1 MAGLFDDI
9 PMAPKGGLF
18 DDIPMGAAPEA
29 MTTAPSLADI
39 IGGTLAAPSMPLPLE
54 PVSGPSL
61 PDLSVPFG
69 ASPLRPF
76 LPGERRDNLD
86 GSYSTEVT
94 RTVETPDGGWSVVP
108 SLWMGDDGPQ
118 DFGALGDDAL
128 GEMAAAYEARTG
140 EQFPRFDGLDA
151 AEAWAVQRSEGGGA
165 SDTPLARMPDP
176 MLAAIAL
183 SSRPEAAP
191 QMPPPEAPGAGDTLG
206 GDLRAGLIQ
215 LGTFPE
221 ALGIADA
228 AAKLHQSDDSVLSG
242 DLASALGYE
251 IDPEAQA
258 AMREGLMADALGGIA
273 ENLPGILDAN
283 ERIRDIPMNPAAE
296 RALGADTW
304 GETLAALGDDP
315 AGVARTVVGRSLPM
329 SAPTIAASIIGMMGG
344 PGGAALL
351 SGGSSTATE
360 FAMGLAG
367 EIEPALRE
375 QGVDV
380 TNPDAV
386 AGYVSTFPDAFR
398 AMIEQA
404 AARAPIIGA
413 FDAASGGVSGVLAK
427 AATGGGVARHA
438 LAAGANTI
446 ADPVMGA
453 AGEAAAQAAGGG
465 GGPGD
470 IMAEALGGLATG
482 APVELA
488 QAAVEGM
495 KQPAKVKE
503 PAPPAPEEPYDAP
516 LVTGQDGQPAR
527 VYHGSTE
534 QFDRFDPAKRGSNTG
549 AFDADGGFFFT
560 SSPKVAETYAKG
572 YDDYDEGITGP
583 LNRATGGAYGRMND
597 RLLKPF
603 GVQGQRPDGNVR
615 EVNLAMNDP
624 LTIMAGGAAYD
635 EGQMEDWIARA
646 KREGKDGLIVR
657 GTYDAADDSN
667 EIGDVYVAFDHRQ
680 IRDARSA
687 TESPAEGM
695 SAPAGP
701 GTPPEAAPAAT
712 PQPDAPVV
720 ALPSPPLAAM
730 VPATDNPEQG
740 EVEPTTSSGARSAP
754 ETPEPPTSPRK
765 PFTQTMRRSG
775 LYVAAGSP
783 AARQL
788 ALSGITPK
796 THVGLFHRNGV
807 MTLDNISA
815 DEYPEIA
822 DLIGRDGHYLDPE
835 AIIAAIHDQ
844 PLSVDQQEV
853 AGARREWERGQSG
866 REAAPAPATHPRGPD
881 FSHPEQDID
890 AGPVR
895 SENIRKAVIRAEN
908 DGAPLTRE
916 ERARIIDRLDKNG
929 GSVDN
934 EIEHELTWSVLN
946 AEAGEPVAEPERQ
959 PIPGWDAPGGD
970 AAARRGGAGEPA
982 GDGLL
987 PDGSEEGAGQ
997 DRLARPG
1004 AADVDGQRPGH
1015 REDAEGADREPTEGG
1030 RGGED
1035 PAGDRAGT
1043 RSGTEE
1049 GGAIDLT
1056 PEGRQQV
1063 IPGAER
1069 IADRERAQRA
1079 QEAPK
1084 RGGNAP
1090 MDDDGL
1096 FGDPA
1101 NRVDLFDQPRQD
1113 DDVPPGTPTVPRQS
1127 TDAGGATPRS
1137 KAPASS
1143 SSGKV
1148 KDAAPSR
1155 PGGRLSPKFLDFS
1168 FTDRPSVYGAAFRAA
1183 GMDPGK
1189 AQSLPMERQI
1199 SILRGVIKDRFGIE
1213 IEMPKTKVAKKNLVG
1228 RKVTV
1233 EKQSITTV
1241 EAVDQMLD
1249 AYRNLQMMAHI
1260 LNVPAKAL
1268 ALAWQNKPITLSLI
1282 SRRRMPAAL
1291 GMFSWGKDG
1300 SRVISLPG
1308 RSNSFAHEWA
1318 HALDHFLGLISRNE
1332 ELGMLSRKMD
1342 TQGVQSLAPKAAVVE
1357 AFGKV
1362 MNALYGDRAQLA
1374 ALQLDLERKVS
1385 MEGEDGEPTPE
1396 AREAMKIL
1404 ADLRE
1409 GKRPPAAYLNRYFE
1423 TSEQFDTVFNG
1434 GAGYF
1439 QDPAEMFA
1447 RAFESWVGITASAI
1461 SDLPLNFMSKGDWAY
1476 NNEHDQRLAMTF
1488 PKGADALGFSTALVE
1503 LSHAMARMQI
1513 FGKDKVPTAPE
1524 DVDIYTPGTG
1534 LMRLPPEGLLAHERR
1549 EINESIRAAKNTGKA
1564 IASTMGHTGG
1574 LASGIWY
1581 SYLTSLTSAVH
1592 SIANRHEKAG
1602 NPKAATA
1609 IRNIADMIGNDPG
1622 AGRLVQHVYQ
1632 QEVET
1637 QAKRN
1642 LRRIDH
1648 AVIAYTNHRQ
1658 MSEAETKTLHALL
1671 TGQNVPASS
1680 EMKEFANSLRT
1691 ILKSIW
1697 YDLKGAGIT
1706 LGYADS
1712 YLPRIVNKEE
1722 VQIDTAGFRRDAAK
1736 VYEGMFEKEVVQN
1749 PDPETQAKD
1758 MNTVIRGLR
1767 ARTEATTDGERQS
1780 ASVLTTADE
1789 DLIAEW
1795 RKAEG
1800 KVRAAVRKGND
1811 PSPAAVNEAQR
1822 LRSAVLRMLK
1832 KHFGEKS
1839 ARDWHTRIEVGDS
1852 NDFDTMGPTGSFLKG
1867 RVLPQEADA
1876 ILHRWIQNDPIELI
1890 AGYAFSAAR
1899 RAQWAKMFG
1908 PSGEKLENM
1917 IEAAVDAGAN
1927 GHEVGLIRS
1936 AVNSAAGRF
1945 KHPNRAGEGAASGIF
1960 FVGTISLL
1968 GRATFASLAEPT
1980 VAGLRTGAPR
1990 DSARAMVGFFRTM
2003 VSKGRRA
2010 DLMEMAHVIGLTTSA
2025 MRETV
2030 MANRMGAD
2038 SAALSKGIST
2048 TLAKFMH
2055 RSMLA
2060 PLTNL
2065 QNASQIPLASTV
2077 ILRHLRAWEK
2087 SGQAFADKELNELG
2101 IAQEDR
2107 ADLLKW
2113 LSSLP
2118 SIPGP
2123 ADLIDQN
2130 GDFYNEAAG
2139 LWARATV
2146 RLINTIVQNPLKSD
2160 RPIMA
2165 NHPVM
2170 AAMYGIMSFTMA
2182 FHRNILVRNVRRI
2195 AKAEGMTQKGVLMAN
2210 AAAGVGVL
2218 FAGQFLATVIR
2229 EALFNQDK
2237 WEELDDDDK
2246 LLEWL
2251 LVRAFGRT
2259 GLTGM
2264 FDPLVNLATGIRYDR
2279 DLTTATAGPY
2289 LGSILQNVQTMMEL
2303 GGGRNSP
2310 NTNTA
2315 EWNAARALYQ
2325 LAITPLL
2332 MASATVLPAGP
2343 ISGWPAASAI
2353 WFGGSPQFAKKF
2365 ADFMAGERMQDGET
2379 YKSRGVKPLAWEFG
2393 D

>member
-1 MAGLFDDI
+1 MALLTDADI
-9 PMAPKGGLF
+9 FGTPNLLSDADIFGGGPTPP
-18 DDIPMGAAPEA
+18 DA
-29 MTTAPSLADI
+29 MTSAPTLAEI
-39 IGGTLAAPSMPLPLE
+39 IGSTLSEPTMALPLA
-54 PVSGPSL
+54 PVTEGPTL
-61 PDLSVPFG
+61 PDLAVPFG
-69 ASPLRPF
+69 AGPLRPF
-76 LPGERRDNLD
+76 MPSERRDNPD
-86 GSYSTEVT
+86 GSFSTEVT
-94 RTVETPDGGWSVVP
+94 RTVEMPDGSWSVVP

-118 DFGALGDDAL
+118 DFDAMDDDGIGHLAS
-128 GEMAAAYEARTG
+128 EYEARAG
-140 EQFPRFDGLDA
+140 ERFPRFGGLEEAD
-151 AEAWAVQRSEGGGA
+151 AWAMQRSEGGGA
-165 SDTPLARMPDP
+165 TDVPLAREIDP
-176 MLAAIAL
+176 MQTAISL
-183 SSRPEAAP
+183 SRRDPGPE
-191 QMPPPEAPGAGDTLG
+191 MMTTPPTPFNPTADTAMGDLMAGYLGMKTIPGAMQVAGGAKQLQRAQDITRAMELADELG
-206 GDLRAGLIQ
+206 FDLTPEDAAEAVDRQTALIEQ
-215 LGTFPE
+215 GS
-221 ALGIADA
+221 GSIADA
-228 AAKLHQSDDSVLSG
+228 
-242 DLASALGYE
+242 
-251 IDPEAQA
+251 I
-258 AMREGLMADALGGIA
+258 
-273 ENLPGILDAN
+273 PGIMDLNRQAG
-283 ERIRDIPMNPAAE
+283 EIPLNPAAGE
-296 RALGADTW
+296 AMQADTW
-304 GETLAALGDDP
+304 GESVSAALEDP
-315 AGVARTVVGRSLPM
+315 AGVARTFALRSLAP
-329 SAPTIAASIIGMMGG
+329 SAPTALAAILGSVGG
-344 PGGAALL
+344 PFGATAAAGGV
-351 SGGSSTATE
+351 GGGTDY
-360 FAMGLAG
+360 AMTIAQ
-367 EIEPALRE
+367 EIAPLIAEM
-375 QGVDV
+375 GVDPNDTRAV
-380 TNPDAV
+380 YDFMRSNPDAL
-386 AGYVSTFPDAFR
+386 AG
-398 AMIEQA
+398 MIESA
-404 AARAPIIGA
+404 AQRGGIIGA
-413 FDAASGGVSGVLAK
+413 FDAASGGVSGLLAK

-470 IMAEALGGLATG
+470 IMAEALGGLVTG

-495 KQPAKVKE
+495 KQPAKAKE
-503 PAPPAPEEPYDAP
+503 PPAPEEPYDAP
-516 LVTGQDGQPAR
+516 LVTGQDGQPVR

-534 QFDRFDPAKRGSNTG
+534 QFDRFDPARRGSNTG

-560 SSPKVAETYAKG
+560 SNPKVAETYAKG

-583 LNRATGGAYGRMND
+583 LNRATGGAYGRAND
-597 RLLKPF
+597 RLLKPL
-603 GVQGQRPDGNVR
+603 GVQGQRADGDVR

-667 EIGDVYVAFDHRQ
+667 EIGDVYVAFDPRQ
-680 IRDARSA
+680 IVDARSA
-687 TESPAEGM
+687 TESPADGV
-695 SAPAGP
+695 SAPAATGI
-701 GTPPEAAPAAT
+701 PPEAAPAVA
-712 PQPDAPVV
+712 DEPVRT
-720 ALPSPPLAAM
+720 M
-730 VPATDNPEQG
+730 EVPAPDPAT
-740 EVEPTTSSGARSAP
+740 P

-929 GSVDN
+929 GSV
-934 EIEHELTWSVLN
+934 EYAIEHELTWSVLN

>member
-94 RTVETPDGGWSVVP
+94 RTVEMPDGSWSVVP

-118 DFGALGDDAL
+118 DFDAMDDDGIGHLAS
-128 GEMAAAYEARTG
+128 EYEARAG
-140 EQFPRFDGLDA
+140 ERFPRFGGLEEAD
-151 AEAWAVQRSEGGGA
+151 AWAMQRSEGGGA
-165 SDTPLARMPDP
+165 TDVPLAREIDP
-176 MLAAIAL
+176 MQTAISL
-183 SSRPEAAP
+183 SRRDPGPEMMTTPPTPFNPTADTAMGDLMAGYLGLKMAGSTLNLLRGHEILNEPTEVEDRRARAEGLWGVDVNPAHTEAARTAAVEGLP
-191 QMPPPEAPGAGDTLG
+191 RGAELIAGELPRLL
-206 GDLRAGLIQ
+206 DLQRQIEEIPLN
-215 LGTFPE
+215 P
-221 ALGIADA
+221 A
-228 AAKLHQSDDSVLSG
+228 AAKSMQ
-242 DLASALGYE
+242 
-251 IDPEAQA
+251 
-258 AMREGLMADALGGIA
+258 
-273 ENLPGILDAN
+273 
-283 ERIRDIPMNPAAE
+283 
-296 RALGADTW
+296 ADTW
-304 GETLAALGDDP
+304 GGTIGEALEDP
-315 AGVARTVVGRSLPM
+315 AGVARTFALRSLAP
-329 SAPTIAASIIGMMGG
+329 SAPTALAAVLGSLGG
-344 PGGAALL
+344 PFGAAAGAGLV
-351 SGGSSTATE
+351 SGGTD
-360 FAMGLAG
+360 FAMTIAQ
-367 EIEPALRE
+367 EIAPLIAEA
-375 QGVDV
+375 GVDV
-380 TNPDAV
+380 NDRRAVEAFMRQNPAALTD
-386 AGYVSTFPDAFR
+386 
-398 AMIEQA
+398 MIEH
-404 AARAPIIGA
+404 AARRGGIIGA
-413 FDAASGGVSGVLAK
+413 FDAASGGVSGLLAK

-470 IMAEALGGLATG
+470 IMAEALGGLVTG

-488 QAAVEGM
+488 QAGVEAL
-495 KQPAKVKE
+495 KQPGKVKTP
-503 PAPPAPEEPYDAP
+503 PAPPPPPEPYDAP

-534 QFDRFDPAKRGSNTG
+534 QFDAFDPDKRGSNTG
-549 AFDADGGFFFT
+549 AADAEGGYFFT

-583 LNRATGGAYGRMND
+583 LNRATGGLYGKAND

-603 GVQGQRPDGNVR
+603 GISLQKPDGSVR
-615 EVNLAMNDP
+615 EVNLAMKNP
-624 LTIMAGGAAYD
+624 LEIMAGGSSYD

-646 KREGKDGLIVR
+646 KRDGRDGLIVR

-667 EIGDVYVAFDHRQ
+667 ELSDVFVAFDPRQ
-680 IRDARSA
+680 IVQPRSA
-687 TESPAEGM
+687 TESPAE
-695 SAPAGP
+695 APLVA
-701 GTPPEAAPAAT
+701 EAPTGAEDALSAAT
-712 PQPDAPVV
+712 PAP
-720 ALPSPPLAAM
+720 AMPL
-730 VPATDNPEQG
+730 PATEDVA
-740 EVEPTTSSGARSAP
+740 VE
-754 ETPEPPTSPRK
+754 ETPIHGQP
-765 PFTQTMRRSG
+765 M
-775 LYVAAGSP
+775 
-783 AARQL
+783 
-788 ALSGITPK
+788 
-796 THVGLFHRNGV
+796 
-807 MTLDNISA
+807 SA
-815 DEYPEIA
+815 DQT
-822 DLIGRDGHYLDPE
+822 
-835 AIIAAIHDQ
+835 AA
-844 PLSVDQQEV
+844 
-853 AGARREWERGQSG
+853 AGARRDWEREQSG
-866 REAAPAPATHPRGPD
+866 KQRAAEPAPAGQVNTDQGFAPPD
-881 FSHPEQDID
+881 RDID

-895 SENIRKAVIRAEN
+895 RENIRRAVVRAEN
-908 DGAPLTRE
+908 SGAPITRE
-916 ERARIIDRLDKNG
+916 ERARSIDRLDKNG
-929 GSVDN
+929 GSVEN
-934 EIEHELTWSVLN
+934 EIEHEIVWSVAN
-946 AEAGEPVAEPERQ
+946 AEAGEPVAEPERE
-959 PIPGWDAPGGD
+959 PIPFFDDEEP
-970 AAARRGGAGEPA
+970 AADGNAGAGRSRAGEPE
-982 GDGLL
+982 GDGIL
-987 PDGSEEGAGQ
+987 PDGGEEGPREDRVAG
-997 DRLARPG
+997 AG
-1004 AADVDGQRPGH
+1004 APVDGQRARH
-1015 REDAEGADREPTEGG
+1015 REDAQGADREPVEAG
-1030 RGGED
+1030 RGGENPPGD
-1035 PAGDRAGT
+1035 GAGDRP
-1043 RSGTEE
+1043 RTEADAPE
-1049 GGAIDLT
+1049 DAVEVDEADDAREDGGVSS
-1056 PEGRQQV
+1056 PE
-1063 IPGAER
+1063 
-1069 IADRERAQRA
+1069 
-1079 QEAPK
+1079 
-1084 RGGNAP
+1084 
-1090 MDDDGL
+1090 
-1096 FGDPA
+1096 
-1101 NRVDLFDQPRQD
+1101 
-1113 DDVPPGTPTVPRQS
+1113 TTVPRQS

-1143 SSGKV
+1143 SSGDV
-1148 KDAAPSR
+1148 KDAAASR

-1168 FTDRPSVYGAAFRAA
+1168 FNDRPSVYGAAFRAA
-1183 GMDPGK
+1183 GIEPGK
-1189 AQSLPMERQI
+1189 AHSLPMERQI

-1342 TQGVQSLAPKAAVVE
+1342 TQGVQALAPKAAVVE

-1396 AREAMKIL
+1396 AREAMRIL

-1409 GKRPPAAYLNRYFE
+1409 GKRPPSAYLNRYFE
-1423 TSEQFDTVFNG
+1423 TSEQFDTMFNG

-1671 TGQNVPASS
+1671 TGQNVPASP

-1758 MNTVIRGLR
+1758 MNTVIRGLL
-1767 ARTEATTDGERQS
+1767 ARTEATTDGERQW
-1780 ASVLTTADE
+1780 ASMLTTADE

-1795 RKAEG
+1795 
-1800 KVRAAVRKGND
+1800 RAAVRKGND

-1945 KHPNRAGEGAASGIF
+1945 KHPSLAGEATANTIF
-1960 FVGTISLL
+1960 FVGILSLL

-1980 VAGLRTGAPR
+1980 VAGLRTGAPL
-1990 DSARAMVGFFRTM
+1990 DSARAMVGFFRTL

-2010 DLMEMAHVIGLTTSA
+2010 DLVEMAHIIGLSTSA

-2065 QNASQIPLASTV
+2065 QNASQIPVASTV

-2087 SGQAFADKELNELG
+2087 NGQSFADKELNELG

-2113 LSSLP
+2113 MASMA

-2123 ADLIDQN
+2123 SDLIDQN
-2130 GDFYNEAAG
+2130 GDFYNEAAA
-2139 LWARATV
+2139 LWARATS

-2182 FHRNILVRNVRRI
+2182 FHRNILVRNVRRV
-2195 AKAEGMTQKGVLMAN
+2195 AKAEGVTQKGALMAN

-2218 FAGQFLATVIR
+2218 FAGQLLATVVR
-2229 EALFNQDK
+2229 EALFNRDK
-2237 WEELDDDDK
+2237 WEELDDDDE

-2251 LVRAFGRT
+2251 MVRAFGRT

-2264 FDPLVNLATGIRYDR
+2264 FDPLVNLVTGIRYDR

-2289 LGSILQNVQTMMEL
+2289 LGSILQNLQTMMEL

-2315 EWNAARALYQ
+2315 EWHAARALYQ
-2325 LAITPLL
+2325 LAATPLL

-2393 D
+2393 G